1 MADLHGVLSI
11 LSGAFKPQKIM
22 SKTAVLFPGQGS
34 QKVGMGAEHAQN
46 NPAFKKRLDQA
57 NEVLGYSLSEIMFS
71 GPDDLLRQT
80 EYTQPAIFLHSIA
93 LFETLDLKPGMV
105 AGHSL
110 GEFSALVASKALD
123 FEDAI
128 LLVSNRGKLMQLAGK
143 QNPGTMAAVIG
154 MDDEAVEKICSTAT
168 TDMSNIVVPANYNS
182 PGQLVISGHE
192 PAIDAALEGL
202 KELGCKIAKK
212 LPVSGAFHSPLMQ
225 PAFDGLREQL
235 EAVKMHEPVCPVYSN
250 YTAKATT
257 NPEQLRSNVL
267 NQLLNPVLWTQT
279 LFQMEKDGAS
289 EFIEVGPGNVLQGLV
304 KRTLK
309 SVEIKGYQ

>member
-1 MADLHGVLSI
+1 
-11 LSGAFKPQKIM
+11 M
-22 SKTAVLFPGQGS
+22 SKTAILFPGQGS

-46 NPAFKKRLDQA
+46 NPIFKKRLEQA
-57 NEVLGYSLSEIMFS
+57 DNVLGYSLSEIMFN
-71 GPDDLLRQT
+71 GPDELLRQT
-80 EYTQPAIFLHSIA
+80 EYTQPAIFLHSVA
-93 LFETLDLKPGMV
+93 LFETLDLKPDMV

-154 MDDEAVEKICSTAT
+154 MEDEIVENVCFDAT

-192 PAIDAALEGL
+192 SAIDKAMEGL
-202 KELGCKIAKK
+202 KQLGCKIAKK

-235 EAVKMHEPVCPVYSN
+235 ETIKMHKPICPVYSN
-250 YTAKATT
+250 YTARATT
-257 NPEQLRSNVL
+257 NPEQLRNNVL
-267 NQLLNPVLWTQT
+267 SQLLNPVLWTQT
-279 LFQMEKDGAS
+279 LHQMNEDGAT

-309 SVEIKGYQ
+309 SVEIRGYQ